1 MTKRHLN
8 NVEQMAN
15 LENVENIAIGF
26 VKKSKCVDNVNVTV
40 VEEKDG
46 MWVVR
51 GTCPIDLGGHPWRES
66 FVIRIDRRGK
76 IQSSS
81 FKLM

>member
-1 MTKRHLN
+1 MDDVN
-8 NVEQMAN
+8 QMAN
-15 LENVENIAIGF
+15 LESVENIAIGF
-26 VKKSKCVDNVNVTV
+26 VKKMKCVDNVNVAV

-66 FVIRIDRRGK
+66 FEIRIDRKGR